1 MVSEKKVWWGCGIFF
16 VLVGI
21 VLYLTAP
28 GIGAH
33 FEGDSLRY
41 QALASQTGMLSQL
54 PLEVLG
60 YPFFL
65 WLLYALF
72 GVHVWIV
79 VFAQILLGLA
89 CAWMIYRVTR
99 RLVGPSAG
107 AIVAIMWAGNLGF
120 MIYSQLVLIEIILA
134 LALALFVERMVAY
147 YDDPSV
153 VRAVLAGGLLGLSVL
168 LRPAALFFGPICAIG
183 FLFCHRVAWRDRIV
197 HAVVFAGLFYLP
209 IVMYMVGVWTYFGI
223 FALCPVMNV
232 NLFIFFYP
240 KLLRALQEGALSVP
254 VQLAAVIDYD
264 IAHGTISR
272 STQSALAQLMLQ
284 FPWITIKIWLINML
298 KTLGGF
304 YSVEW
309 KLYFG
314 GLKISTSFFAL
325 SGSLVTRIYGYICGG
340 MPHRWLCIPGF
351 YEVWYLSVEYI
362 TACIGCV
369 WLGMQKKWWLMF
381 FAAGYIVY
389 FTAIT
394 GPDGSGR
401 FRMMLEPWLLALAVV
416 GIWVLD
422 KKIWRRS

>member
-1 MVSEKKVWWGCGIFF
+1 MVFEKKVWWGCGIFF

-21 VLYLTAP
+21 ILYLTAP
-28 GIGAH
+28 TIGAH

-41 QALASQTGMLSQL
+41 QALASQAGLLGQL

-65 WLLYALF
+65 WLFYSLF
-72 GVHVWIV
+72 GVRVWIIV
-79 VFAQILLGLA
+79 LAQILLSLA
-89 CAWMIYRVTR
+89 CAWMIYRVAK

-107 AIVAIMWAGNLGF
+107 AIVAIVWAGNLGF

-134 LALALFVERMVAY
+134 LALALFVERIVAY
-147 YDDPSV
+147 YDEPSGT
-153 VRAVLAGGLLGLSVL
+153 RAVLAGAYLGLSVL
-168 LRPAALFFGPICAIG
+168 LRPAALFFGPLCALG
-183 FLFCHRVAWRDRIV
+183 FLFCQRVAWRKRVV
-197 HAVVFAGLFYLP
+197 HALTFALAFYLP
-209 IVMYMVGVWTYFGI
+209 IVIYMIGVCAYFGI

-232 NLFIFFYP
+232 NLFVFFYP
-240 KLLRALQEGALSVP
+240 KLLRALHEGALSAP
-254 VQLAAVIDYD
+254 AQLATAIDYD
-264 IAHGTISR
+264 IAHDTISR
-272 STQSALAQLMLQ
+272 STQGALVRLMLQ

-298 KTLGGF
+298 KTLVGF

-325 SGSLVTRIYGYICGG
+325 SGSLPARIYGYICGG

-351 YEVWYLSVEYI
+351 YEVWYLSMEYA
-362 TACIGCV
+362 TAFIGFV
-369 WLGMQKKWWLMF
+369 WLGTQKKWWLVF
-381 FAAGYIVY
+381 FAAGYIAY

-401 FRMMLEPWLLALAVV
+401 FRMMLEPWLLTLAVV
-416 GIWVLD
+416 GIWVLG
-422 KKIWRRS
+422 KKFWRRL